1 MNFVMGGISRDGSQ
15 QSFLKMLILFQ
26 CFLRF
31 ACHGDY
37 LLGMPLPYPT
47 CPWVKITCLWGL
59 HSHQLLQRAAGL
71 NTGDHMGPHHAH
83 TCALSIHTRTHLSG
97 EAPSRVRGTGC
108 WHWGGTP
115 SSCVTGW
122 AVPQGFDPGVDGES
136 VGGASRNRFG
146 WGWKLAGLFSAL
158 DKLEQLEYMNIFLT
172 FFYFASRIIILRFKR
187 DIVDIGKG
195 TSLFSMT
202 NIRNWWEPE
211 APGNF

>member
-1 MNFVMGGISRDGSQ
+1 METTSWECPCPTPPAPGWRSH
-15 QSFLKMLILFQ
+15 
-26 CFLRF
+26 
-31 ACHGDY
+31 ACGAFTATSY
-37 LLGMPLPYPT
+37 CKGLLVSIQGT
-47 CPWVKITCLWGL
+47 TW
-59 HSHQLLQRAAGL
+59 
-71 NTGDHMGPHHAH
+71 
-83 TCALSIHTRTHLSG
+83 ALSIHTRTHLSG

-108 WHWGGTP
+108 WHWGGIP

-172 FFYFASRIIILRFKR
+172 FFNFASRIIILRFKR

>member
-47 CPWVKITCLWGL
+47 CPWVKITCLWGV

-97 EAPSRVRGTGC
+97 DISPLISSSILGTYR
-108 WHWGGTP
+108 T
-115 SSCVTGW
+115 
-122 AVPQGFDPGVDGES
+122 QEF
-136 VGGASRNRFG
+136 
-146 WGWKLAGLFSAL
+146 LF
-158 DKLEQLEYMNIFLT
+158 QYP
-172 FFYFASRIIILRFKR
+172 IILGFHTVHGVLKAR
-187 DIVDIGKG
+187 ILEWVAMP
-195 TSLFSMT
+195 FS
-202 NIRNWWEPE
+202 R
-211 APGNF
+211 